1 MVVSLEINA
10 LSMYPAR
17 ANKDIES
24 LELIK
29 CVHTY
34 YQLWRNECCCH
45 DGSAYSKQMLNQ
57 QLQNKLTRSIVVLNN
72 TLPS

>member
-34 YQLWRNECCCH
+34 YQLWRNELLLPRWKRVF
-45 DGSAYSKQMLNQ
+45 KQMLNQ